1 MSTIEK
7 VIVAIILMF
16 AVAIFSIIMGNFIEI
31 LMARN
36 NLENSG
42 NHKDLSKWIAL
53 LTKFNDQK
61 PLARDLI
68 VKIEDFFEYYWD
80 NNPLM
85 ASKSDEDLRFINE
98 LPNSTKQAIYIEYL
112 FRDFLYKFNDFFTVV
127 KNGSILQKTDIK
139 WRQFIVRFLD
149 CLEPRRYQA
158 TDDEFIQDQFQEVF
172 EVVFVCRGRIIVG
185 YRLFKEVFY
194 AKIVSKSA
202 SIGDFSCLNNKVS
215 EFLYKASETVT
226 GFAIKK
232 EKFSMIMR

>member
-1 MSTIEK
+1 MFVLTIVQFYKIFQLVLLIFACSYFLGILWHIYAKDLSGWETHATVDVYKGLDTFYTLDDYKLQQEESGLSNFGSLVIVWYYGLTTLSTIGYGDFSPVSTKEK
-7 VIVAIILMF
+7 VIVAVILMF

-31 LMARN
+31 LMSRN

-98 LPNSTKQAIYIEYL
+98 LPNATK
-112 FRDFLYKFNDFFTVV
+112 
-127 KNGSILQKTDIK
+127 
-139 WRQFIVRFLD
+139 
-149 CLEPRRYQA
+149 
-158 TDDEFIQDQFQEVF
+158 
-172 EVVFVCRGRIIVG
+172 
-185 YRLFKEVFY
+185 
-194 AKIVSKSA
+194 
-202 SIGDFSCLNNKVS
+202 
-215 EFLYKASETVT
+215 
-226 GFAIKK
+226 
-232 EKFSMIMR
+232 